1 MASVTIVDVAE
12 AAGVSKTT
20 ASDALNGR
28 GRVSESTAAAVFE
41 AAAQLGYTINRSA
54 RSLRTASTG
63 AIGLY
68 LPQVLV
74 RSEYYLTFMQ
84 GVVAE
89 AAAADYD
96 VTLIFPGQRVAGYAP
111 QVDGIVVCD
120 VREGDPVVER
130 LLASRLPVVSC
141 EPVPGPVQP
150 SGVVWSDARSLVTD
164 LLDRMAEAGASTPAL
179 LSSTTPSDWVR
190 TIERTYREWCAAT
203 GREALVEV
211 GAYGMDPEE
220 LRGIVGGLLDVRPDV
235 DGLLC
240 AGDGVAASVAPA
252 ITARGRDLDTDFLLA
267 SCSEHSASAPLFAA
281 IDTDGEAS
289 GRECTRL
296 LFGLLRGEVE
306 PGTRRELPLTL
317 RMIERAG

>member
-1 MASVTIVDVAE
+1 MASVTIFDVA
-12 AAGVSKTT
+12 ADAGVSKTT

-28 GRVSESTAAAVFE
+28 GRVSDATTAAVLASAE
-41 AAAQLGYTINRSA
+41 RLGYTINRSA
-54 RSLRTASTG
+54 RSLRTATTS

-74 RSEYYLTFMQ
+74 RSEYYLSFMQ

-111 QVDGIVVCD
+111 QVDGIVICD

-130 LLASRLPVVSC
+130 LLSSRLPVVSC
-141 EPVPGPVQP
+141 EPVPGPHQP
-150 SGVVWSDARSLVTD
+150 SGVVWSDARALVTE
-164 LLDRMAEAGASTPAL
+164 LLDRMAQAGSVVPAL

-203 GREALVEV
+203 GRAAVVEV
-211 GAYGMDPEE
+211 GTYGMDPED
-220 LRGIVGGLLDVRPDV
+220 LRGIVGGLLDGHPEV

-240 AGDGVAASVAPA
+240 AGDGVAASVASA
-252 ITARGRDLDTDFLLA
+252 ITARGRDLEHDFLLA
-267 SCSEHSASAPLFAA
+267 SCSEHSASAPLFGA
-281 IDTDGEAS
+281 IDTDGEAA
-289 GRECTRL
+289 GRACTQL
-296 LFGLLRGEVE
+296 LFGLLRGEEE
-306 PGTRRELPLTL
+306 PGTRRELPLAL
-317 RMIERAG
+317 RMIPRSR

>member
-1 MASVTIVDVAE
+1 MSSVTIVDVAA

-28 GRVSESTAAAVFE
+28 GRVSEATTAAVL
-41 AAAQLGYTINRSA
+41 AAAARLGYTINRSA
-54 RSLRTASTG
+54 RSLRTATTS

-120 VREGDPVVER
+120 VREGDLVVER
-130 LLASRLPVVSC
+130 LLASHLPIVSC
-141 EPVPGPVQP
+141 ERVPGARQP
-150 SGVVWSDARSLVTD
+150 SGVVWSDARSLVRE
-164 LLDRMAEAGASTPAL
+164 LLGLMADAGSAVPAL

-190 TIERTYREWCAAT
+190 TIERTYREWCADT
-203 GREALVEV
+203 GREAIVEV

-220 LRGIVGGLLDVRPDV
+220 LRGIVSGLLHARPEV

-252 ITARGRDLDTDFLLA
+252 VTAAGRDLEGGFLLA
-267 SCSEHSASAPLFAA
+267 SCSEHSAAPPLFAA

-289 GRECTRL
+289 GRACTRL
-296 LFGLLRGEVE
+296 LFELLRGEAE
-306 PGTRRELPLTL
+306 PGTERELALEL
-317 RMIERAG
+317 RTVSRR